1 MNSGQEQILI
11 KEMEESNGKEL
22 IRVIK
27 NIEEITKDYFI
38 HETQTRGLIN
48 LDMND
53 FRKFADKHKLVMEI
67 IVDARIP
74 VSAQMEAAMEEI
86 KQQGITMV
94 SAIIMSVSFN
104 SSYPLSMAEYGSVR
118 DCLNNLM
125 KQDVEVIWG
134 IQERADISNQRSI
147 SLFVFV

>member
-1 MNSGQEQILI
+1 MLHFEFSL
-11 KEMEESNGKEL
+11 
-22 IRVIK
+22 RW
-27 NIEEITKDYFI
+27 
-38 HETQTRGLIN
+38 RR
-48 LDMND
+48 ND
-53 FRKFADKHKLVMEI
+53 Q
-67 IVDARIP
+67 P

-104 SSYPLSMAEYGSVR
+104 SSYPLSMAEDGSVR

-134 IQERADISNQRSI
+134 IQESADISNQRSI

>member
-1 MNSGQEQILI
+1 MLHFEFSL
-11 KEMEESNGKEL
+11 
-22 IRVIK
+22 RW
-27 NIEEITKDYFI
+27 
-38 HETQTRGLIN
+38 RR
-48 LDMND
+48 ND
-53 FRKFADKHKLVMEI
+53 Q
-67 IVDARIP
+67 P
-74 VSAQMEAAMEEI
+74 VSAQMEAA
-86 KQQGITMV
+86 MV